1 MEEFAYIN
9 QPTTILKQTVFAR
22 FKQAS
27 VEYLWIMTGAIERL
41 INEPNAYSFSLEAD
55 QLFLAAMQESFRHHY
70 DGCEPY
76 KKLCNKE
83 KFLPENLIS
92 YEQIPQIPYIFVN
105 VFKEWKLTSVPDSQI
120 SVTLSS
126 SGTGGKKSAIH
137 LDNIS
142 LDRVTRMATHIYDAY
157 GIVNTEQSANYLCFT
172 YDPKIAGDVGTTFTD
187 ELMRGFTK
195 TAKVFYALQWDL
207 NTKQFFFDLE
217 ECLATL
223 ERFASED
230 IPLRILGF
238 PAYTYTVV
246 QELLVRRKTGLQFR
260 QDSYVLIGGGW
271 KTLADKEIPK
281 FRFRHEISEALRIPE
296 KNIRD
301 LFGMVEH
308 GVPYVDCE
316 YGELHIPIY
325 SRVYVREPRTMKIL
339 PPGNIGLFQ
348 FITPYINSFPSISL
362 LGSDLGYVRTDCKC
376 GRNAPYIVILGRGGI
391 KKHQGCAITALEF
404 LKKSKSIKQSS
415 NIEEMNK

>member
-1 MEEFAYIN
+1 MSSYIDK
-9 QPTTILKQTVFAR
+9 L
-22 FKQAS
+22 
-27 VEYLWIMTGAIERL
+27 L
-41 INEPNAYSFSLEAD
+41 NEPDAYSFSPKAD

-76 KKLCNKE
+76 RKLCQRE
-83 KFLPENLIS
+83 KFLPERLTS
-92 YEQIPQIPYIFVN
+92 YEEMPQIPYIFVN

-126 SGTGGKKSAIH
+126 SGTGGKKSAIY

-142 LDRVTRMATHIYDAY
+142 LDRVTRMATHIYNTY
-157 GIVNTEQSANYLCFT
+157 GLVNKEQSANYLCFT

-195 TAKVFYALQWDL
+195 TAQVFYALQW
-207 NTKQFFFDLE
+207 NPKTKQFFFDLE
-217 ECLATL
+217 GCLAAL
-223 ERFASED
+223 KKFAKED

-238 PAYTYTVV
+238 PAYTYAIIE
-246 QELLVRRKTGLQFR
+246 ELKKRQSTGLKFR

-281 FRFRHEISEALRIPE
+281 FSFRREVSDALGIPE

-325 SRVYVREPRTMKIL
+325 GRVYVRDPHTMQIL
-339 PPGNIGLFQ
+339 PPGNTGLFQ

-362 LGSDLGYVRTDCKC
+362 LGSDLGYVGTDCKC
-376 GRNAPYIVILGRGGI
+376 ERTAPYIVIIGRGGT

-404 LKKSKSIKQSS
+404 LEKSKNLKQTTSVS
-415 NIEEMNK
+415 GMNK